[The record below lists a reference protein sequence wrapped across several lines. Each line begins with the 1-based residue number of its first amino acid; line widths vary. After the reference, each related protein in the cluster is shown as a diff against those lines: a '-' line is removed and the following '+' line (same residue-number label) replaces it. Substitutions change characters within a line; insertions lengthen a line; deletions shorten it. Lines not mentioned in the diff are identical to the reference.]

1 MVMKNV
7 PGDLQFLE
15 HKGCRLAFRVSGTGV
30 PVLMIQGVAVHGDGW
45 IPQTKGLAD
54 QFQCLSFDNRGM
66 GKSQPI
72 AVPLTVE
79 QMAEDARVLVDAQG
93 WKDLHVVGH
102 SLGGPIAVQFALTNP
117 KRVRSLSLLCTFAR
131 GKDAAPP
138 TPWMMWVGMR
148 TRLGTRRQRQRAFL
162 QLVMPPQALADTNQ
176 DVLAEELE
184 PLFGHDIADQP
195 PVTMKQLAAM
205 RAYDATSRLGELSGI
220 PTLVVNARHDPIAPP
235 KLGQRL
241 AEGIPG
247 ATFVELT
254 DASHGVTIHQ
264 ADRINAMLR
273 EHFLKA
279 DSK

>member
-1 MVMKNV
+1 MKNV

-45 IPQTKGLAD
+45 IPQIKGLAD

-66 GKSQPI
+66 SQSQPI
-72 AVPLTVE
+72 GSLLTVE
-79 QMAEDARVLVDAQG
+79 QMAEDAQVLIDAQG
-93 WKDLHVVGH
+93 WGDMHVVGH
-102 SLGGPIAVQFALTNP
+102 SLGGPIALQFALTNP

-162 QLVMPPQALADTNQ
+162 KLVMPPEALADVNH
-176 DVLAEELE
+176 DALAQELE

-205 RAYDATSRLGELSGI
+205 RAYDATARLGELSAI
-220 PTLVVNARHDPIAPP
+220 PTLVVNAHYDPIAPP
-235 KLGQRL
+235 KLGRRL

-247 ATFVELT
+247 ATFVELA

-264 ADRINAMLR
+264 ATRINGMLR

>member
-1 MVMKNV
+1 MENIL
-7 PGDLQFLE
+7 GTHQFLE
-15 HKGCRLAFRVSGTGV
+15 HKGCRLAFRVSGAGI
-30 PVLMIQGVAVHGDGW
+30 PVLLIQGVAVHGDGW
-45 IPQTKGLAD
+45 IPQIKGLAD
-54 QFQCLSFDNRGM
+54 RFQCLSFDNRGM

-72 AVPLTVE
+72 AVSLTVE
-79 QMAEDARVLVDAQG
+79 QMAEDAQVLVDAQG
-93 WKDLHVVGH
+93 WKDVHVVGH
-102 SLGGPIAVQFALTNP
+102 SLGGPIALQFALTNP

-138 TPWMMWVGMR
+138 TLRMMWVGMR
-148 TRLGTRRQRQRAFL
+148 TRVGTRRQRQRAFL
-162 QLVMPPQALADTNQ
+162 QLVMPPEALADANH
-176 DVLAEELE
+176 DALAEELE

-235 KLGQRL
+235 KLGRRL
-241 AEGIPG
+241 AEGIPD
-247 ATFVELT
+247 ATFVELA

-264 ADRINAMLR
+264 ATRINGMLR